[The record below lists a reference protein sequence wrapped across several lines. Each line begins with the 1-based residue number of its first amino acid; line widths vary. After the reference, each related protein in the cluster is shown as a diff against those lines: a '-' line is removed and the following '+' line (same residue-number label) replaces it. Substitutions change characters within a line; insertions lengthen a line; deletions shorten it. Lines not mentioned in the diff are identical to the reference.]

1 MTMPRAVPLRLTR
14 RFERALAL
22 LAATSLNAA
31 VALAA
36 IDQELEVGQRELPTD
51 TVARPATGPRVLAPP
66 PAMTP
71 ASSELD
77 PWLRRPGF
85 GGAYHR

>member
-1 MTMPRAVPLRLTR
+1 MPRAIPLRLTR

-31 VALAA
+31 VALVALDA
-36 IDQELEVGQRELPTD
+36 EVEVGRRELLTNA
-51 TVARPATGPRVLAPP
+51 VARPATGPRVSAPL
-66 PAMTP
+66 PATLS
-71 ASSELD
+71 AGGELD